1 VKKRLF
7 RCAFVAGFL
16 IPAAA
21 LGESVSATFG
31 ESSFADIKGLDAIE
45 QAMFNEVNRVRED
58 MGLDAL
64 VWDERLT
71 SAARQHSDEMERLYY
86 FAHESPTAAFAD
98 LSDRVYLAGLTDIS
112 VAENL
117 ASENN
122 IPLSAD
128 PEVVG
133 REVTKLLMASE
144 HHRAN
149 ILDRRF
155 THSGI
160 GCVASAEGTLLC
172 TQLFSKRMIE
182 FKSLEIKEETT
193 KTLKISLTLRTDD
206 VIGVW
211 LDEINTYVF
220 EPRDGIVTVNLM
232 LRASEGP
239 RKVVLARRGVN
250 EYGAMKGFF
259 MGKVDPKKP
268 INISAG
274 ITDVEVISEEQTTG
288 ENPYYVLEAEGELL
302 TDADS
307 VKLADGNVRSSA
319 DLKGK
324 KFKAEYVMPAGTGL
338 HEIYFLVGEE
348 TAHAVKVDTDRPVA
362 EAFGL
367 DLGAETG
374 S

>member
-1 VKKRLF
+1 VKKGLF
-7 RCAFVAGFL
+7 RCAFIVGFL
-16 IPAAA
+16 LPAAA
-21 LGESVSATFG
+21 PGEETAASFG
-31 ESSFADIKGLDAIE
+31 ESLFDDVKGLGDIE
-45 QAMFNEVNRVRED
+45 QAMFKEVNRVRED
-58 MGLDAL
+58 MGLAALEWDA
-64 VWDERLT
+64 RLA
-71 SAARQHSDEMERLYY
+71 SAARQHSDEMERLFY

-98 LSDRVYLAGLTDIS
+98 LLDRVYLAGLTDMS

-117 ASENN
+117 ASENSV
-122 IPLSAD
+122 PPSAD

-133 REVTKLLMASE
+133 REVTALLMASE

-160 GCVASAEGTLLC
+160 GCAASDEGTLLC

-182 FKSLEIKEETT
+182 FKSLKIREETVDT
-193 KTLKISLTLRTDD
+193 FKVSLALKTND
-206 VIGVW
+206 VVGVW

-220 EPRDGIVTVNLM
+220 EPEDGIVAVDLSF
-232 LRASEGP
+232 RVSDGA
-239 RKVVLARRGVN
+239 RKVVLARRGVD

-274 ITDVEVISEEQTTG
+274 ITEVEVISEEQATA
-288 ENPYYVLEAEGELL
+288 EYSYYVLEAEGQVLA
-302 TDADS
+302 DADS
-307 VKLADGNVRSSA
+307 VKLADGNVRCA
-319 DLKGK
+319 ANLKGK
-324 KFKAEYVMPAGTGL
+324 KFKAAYPMPAGTGL

-348 TAHAVKVDTDRPVA
+348 TAHAIKVDTDRPIT

-367 DLGAETG
+367 DIDTE
-374 S
+374 

>member
-1 VKKRLF
+1 MKKGVF
-7 RCAFVAGFL
+7 RCAFIVVFLLPAVAL
-16 IPAAA
+16 SEP
-21 LGESVSATFG
+21 VSATFG
-31 ESSFADIKGLDAIE
+31 ESLFEDIKGLDDIE
-45 QAMFNEVNRVRED
+45 RAMFKEVNRVREE
-58 MGLDAL
+58 MGLASLEWDA
-64 VWDERLT
+64 RLA

-86 FAHESPTAAFAD
+86 FAHESPTLAFAD
-98 LSDRVYLAGLTDIS
+98 LLDRVYLAGLTDIS

-117 ASENN
+117 ASENS
-122 IPLSAD
+122 IPPSAD

-133 REVTKLLMASE
+133 REVTELLMASE

-160 GCVASAEGTLLC
+160 GCVASDEGTLLC

-182 FKSLEIKEETT
+182 FKSLKIKEE
-193 KTLKISLTLRTDD
+193 KVDTLKVSLVLKTDD
-206 VIGVW
+206 DVGVW
-211 LDEINTYVF
+211 LDEINMYLF
-220 EPRDGIVTVNLM
+220 EPENGAVSVDLS
-232 LRASEGP
+232 LRVSDGP
-239 RKVVLARRGVN
+239 RKIVLARRGAD

-274 ITDVEVISEEQTTG
+274 ITDVEVVSEEQATA
-288 ENPYYVLEAEGELL
+288 EYSYYVLEAEGRLL
-302 TDADS
+302 TDAES
-307 VKLADGNVRSSA
+307 IKLADGNVRYAA

-324 KFKAEYVMPAGTGL
+324 KFKAEYAMPEGTGL

-348 TAHAVKVDTDRPVA
+348 TAHAIKVDTDRPAA

-367 DLGAETG
+367 DVGME
-374 S
+374 

>member
-1 VKKRLF
+1 
-7 RCAFVAGFL
+7 
-16 IPAAA
+16 
-21 LGESVSATFG
+21 
-31 ESSFADIKGLDAIE
+31 
-45 QAMFNEVNRVRED
+45 
-58 MGLDAL
+58 
-64 VWDERLT
+64 
-71 SAARQHSDEMERLYY
+71 
-86 FAHESPTAAFAD
+86 
-98 LSDRVYLAGLTDIS
+98 
-112 VAENL
+112 
-117 ASENN
+117 
-122 IPLSAD
+122 
-128 PEVVG
+128 
-133 REVTKLLMASE
+133 
-144 HHRAN
+144 
-149 ILDRRF
+149 
-155 THSGI
+155 
-160 GCVASAEGTLLC
+160 
-172 TQLFSKRMIE
+172 
-182 FKSLEIKEETT
+182 
-193 KTLKISLTLRTDD
+193 
-206 VIGVW
+206 
-211 LDEINTYVF
+211 
-220 EPRDGIVTVNLM
+220 
-232 LRASEGP
+232 
-239 RKVVLARRGVN
+239 
-250 EYGAMKGFF
+250 MKGFF